1 MLLLDLIHY
10 IGDFYYI
17 SKARHF
23 TIIKPYSRNDF
34 IYDLLADIV
43 VYLSCL
49 VILGILSVSLIMSP
63 ESVLLAA
70 VFSKIKSAIFS
81 TFSSTP
87 YYITLQSTY
96 YEKGLFILL
105 DMLVFDME
113 RFIICNVLNILC
125 FCFIYIYIIP
135 FPFFLLSVRI
145 LLLLL
150 CIIYIYKSR
159 AFFKKNVIF
168 LICLTVPLVLLGQEL
183 YNIYDWYLL
192 EAYYLLTKN
201 LREVLSGSKPNPNP
215 NPNSGPPGGGPE
227 GGPEWWAAGAAG
239 EAAGD
244 NSGADRPEADQPY
257 TYIDEDLPQQYR
269 DEVQEHMDELERQR
283 IDNRK
288 QYKRVHDKQW
298 NKENPEYKK
307 EYNKKNKEKKREYN
321 KEYNKKNKEKKREY
335 NIQWSEKNKEKK
347 REYNKQWSEK
357 KRGYNKEWKEKNKE
371 K

>member
-1 MLLLDLIHY
+1 MSIVSIIICSPVKILIN
-10 IGDFYYI
+10 F
-17 SKARHF
+17 
-23 TIIKPYSRNDF
+23 
-34 IYDLLADIV
+34 
-43 VYLSCL
+43 YLS
-49 VILGILSVSLIMSP
+49 
-63 ESVLLAA
+63 A
-70 VFSKIKSAIFS
+70 VFRKIKSAIIV
-81 TFSSTP
+81 TFTSTP
-87 YYITLQSTY
+87 YYKTLNSTY
-96 YEKGLFILL
+96 YKRGLFIFF
-105 DMLVFDME
+105 DNLVFDME

-244 NSGADRPEADQPY
+244 SSGPDRPSY
-257 TYIDEDLPQQYR
+257 SR
-269 DEVQEHMDELERQR
+269 D
-283 IDNRK
+283 
-288 QYKRVHDKQW
+288 
-298 NKENPEYKK
+298 P
-307 EYNKKNKEKKREYN
+307 
-321 KEYNKKNKEKKREY
+321 
-335 NIQWSEKNKEKK
+335 
-347 REYNKQWSEK
+347 
-357 KRGYNKEWKEKNKE
+357 
-371 K
+371 